1 MLQHNFCRAVLYLDK
16 HSTPRY
22 LVSDRVIMKNTLLA
36 ILLLLTALIAFPANA
51 TALSVHDDDEE
62 KINAALGIQGWFS
75 TASAKWKISIPYQTG
90 TLESELNFNNID
102 SPIILFFGG
111 GKLSDAF
118 SFDLVYGTGSIA
130 GGQAID
136 TDRVIPG
143 GGTGSVLS
151 ESTSDITGDVRMLG
165 GNLYFNNGRFAYPK
179 GGRWGVLVG
188 FLHYEDNLT
197 IRNGT
202 QTVPPLG
209 PFGGLDSTYDFS
221 WNAVRVG
228 ITRQAALTKSFSY
241 SGVLSLYP
249 YAVYRGEGYWNLRTT
264 GPNAFRAQSPNF
276 VQESSNGY
284 GYDAALELV
293 YALSEH
299 VELSAGYR
307 YFYLY
312 ARNGTDT
319 TYFADGT
326 AYVDRLDWVTV
337 TRQGA
342 YAQALF
348 KF

>member
-1 MLQHNFCRAVLYLDK
+1 
-16 HSTPRY
+16 
-22 LVSDRVIMKNTLLA
+22 MKNIVLA
-36 ILLLLTALIAFPANA
+36 ILLLLTALAAFPSGASS
-51 TALSVHDDDEE
+51 LSMYDDDEG

-75 TASAKWKISIPYQTG
+75 SASAKWQISIPYQTG
-90 TLESELNFNNID
+90 TLESELDFNNID

-111 GKLSDAF
+111 GKLSDTI
-118 SFDLVYGTGSIA
+118 SFDVLYGTGSIA
-130 GGQAID
+130 GGRAID
-136 TDRVIPG
+136 TDRIIPA

-151 ESTSDITGDVRMLG
+151 ESSSDITGDVRMVG
-165 GNLYFNNGRFAYPK
+165 GNLYFNSDRFTYPK

-188 FLHYEDNLT
+188 FLHYEDHLT

-228 ITRQAALTKSFSY
+228 ITRQAALSKSFSY

-249 YAVYRGEGYWNLRTT
+249 YAVYRGEGYWNLGTT
-264 GPNAFRAQSPNF
+264 GPNAFRAVPPNF

-326 AYVDRLDWVTV
+326 SYVDRLDWVTV

-342 YAQALF
+342 YAQVLF

>member
-1 MLQHNFCRAVLYLDK
+1 
-16 HSTPRY
+16 
-22 LVSDRVIMKNTLLA
+22 MKNIPVA
-36 ILLLLTALIAFPANA
+36 ILLLLSAFTAFPSGAS
-51 TALSVHDDDEE
+51 ALGEYQSEGE
-62 KINAALGIQGWFS
+62 IRAALGVQSWFS
-75 TASAKWKISIPYQTG
+75 SADAKWKISIPYSTG
-90 TLESELNFNNID
+90 RLESELNFNNID
-102 SPIILFFGG
+102 SPLIIFFGA
-111 GKLSDAF
+111 GKLSDSV

-130 GGQAID
+130 GGRAID
-136 TDRVIPG
+136 TDRFIPDVG
-143 GGTGSVLS
+143 AGSVLS
-151 ESTSDITGDVRMLG
+151 ESSSDITGDVRMLG
-165 GNLYFNNGRFAYPK
+165 GNIYFNNSRLARPK
-179 GGRWGVLVG
+179 EGRWGIVAG

-209 PFGGLDSTYDFS
+209 PFGGLDSSYDFS
-221 WNAVRVG
+221 WTAVRIG
-228 ITRQAALTKSFSY
+228 ITRQAALAKSFFY
-241 SGVLSLYP
+241 SGVLSVYP

-276 VQESSNGY
+276 IQESSNGY

-293 YALSEH
+293 YAFSENA
-299 VELSAGYR
+299 ELSAGYR

-326 AYVDRLDWVTV
+326 EYVDRLDWVTV

-342 YAQALF
+342 YVQALF